1 MDVSSAFEEYVAD
14 MNQKCMTR
22 FNKKVLVEGSIAT
35 PYKKI
40 TETKSINNYNISEN
54 NFRRA
59 IEWAVKF

>member
-40 TETKSINNYNISEN
+40 TETKSINNYKAELPLIM
-54 NFRRA
+54 A
-59 IEWAVKF
+59 KLD